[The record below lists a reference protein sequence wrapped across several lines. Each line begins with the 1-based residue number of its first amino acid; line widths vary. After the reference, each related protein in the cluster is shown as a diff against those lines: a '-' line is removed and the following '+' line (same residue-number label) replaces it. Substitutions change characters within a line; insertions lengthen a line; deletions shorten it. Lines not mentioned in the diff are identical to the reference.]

1 MLPFRVFWCTY
12 LLSGGYRGQLRDTDD
27 TSSGVLGSG
36 ARPSLQSRTDDDRRQ
51 TRTELP
57 TERSTTLSAEIQ
69 SNLVMDDLVQPAD
82 PELSTF
88 LDAADM
94 CNRDIDDGTLVI
106 DGEKSL
112 VRAEIHP
119 VNVEELSQ
127 SVRSGLSHS
136 RGDFSYSFDNLEL
149 KTIIPRNLTLTDVEN
164 LEYLTAGSNSHVF
177 SAIWKNQPVIVKILQ
192 NEQMLNPVALH
203 EFDIECELLAR
214 IDHPNVIKVLG
225 AGKIPRPFIVLERLK
240 DLSGLLDLDGSDT
253 RPSMFRRRT
262 FVYVEI
268 LKLARSLADALDYLH
283 SKVHPEA
290 MIIHRDLKPENLG
303 IAADGTLKVFDFGLC
318 RCVKKRTNSTEK
330 YQMTGNTGSIRYMA
344 PEVVL
349 GMAYTEKVDVYSFG
363 ILIWT
368 LARNKHPYRGFTMGE
383 HRLKVIQNGERPKL
397 EPGWPSDFRDLLVAC
412 WHQNSRSRPN
422 FSIISAELARM
433 IEIIRPSS
441 NPIPHIHPIV
451 SMPPRPPE
459 HEERNDDIVRALEV
473 DNISASSHSSDSSCG
488 AVVHTDH
495 DLHVAVRR
503 EDDSSSVP
511 GHNRRYIYSSYIY
524 STFT

>member
-1 MLPFRVFWCTY
+1 MSSLA
-12 LLSGGYRGQLRDTDD
+12 GGYRGQLRDTDD
-27 TSSGVLGSG
+27 MSSGVLGSS
-36 ARPSLQSRTDDDRRQ
+36 ARASFQSRRS
-51 TRTELP
+51 ELP
-57 TERSTTLSAEIQ
+57 VQLST
-69 SNLVMDDLVQPAD
+69 NLPSGIVMDDLVQPAD
-82 PELSTF
+82 PELATF

-94 CNRDIDDGTLVI
+94 CNRDIDDGTVAI

-136 RGDFSYSFDNLEL
+136 RGDFSYSFDKLAL
-149 KTIIPRNLTLTDVEN
+149 KTIIPRNLTLTDLES

-214 IDHPNVIKVLG
+214 IDHPNIIKVLG

-240 DLSGLLDLDGSDT
+240 DVSGLLDLDGSDT
-253 RPSMFRRRT
+253 RPSMFRRRS

-268 LKLARSLADALDYLH
+268 LRLARSLADALDYLH

-318 RCVKKRTNSTEK
+318 RCVKKRNKSTEK

-349 GMAYTEKVDVYSFG
+349 GMACKF
-363 ILIWT
+363 IT
-368 LARNKHPYRGFTMGE
+368 LYISTPLFTCNKPSQLPCLLHPLT
-383 HRLKVIQNGERPKL
+383 
-397 EPGWPSDFRDLLVAC
+397 
-412 WHQNSRSRPN
+412 
-422 FSIISAELARM
+422 
-433 IEIIRPSS
+433 
-441 NPIPHIHPIV
+441 
-451 SMPPRPPE
+451 PPLT
-459 HEERNDDIVRALEV
+459 HA
-473 DNISASSHSSDSSCG
+473 
-488 AVVHTDH
+488 
-495 DLHVAVRR
+495 
-503 EDDSSSVP
+503 
-511 GHNRRYIYSSYIY
+511 
-524 STFT
+524 